1 MVTITE
7 ETVDRCALPPLNRLN
22 RVDTLNRLFEHAKV
36 CRDRAV
42 WQFIHLPALEEIW
55 YDDK

>member
-7 ETVDRCALPPLNRLN
+7 ETVDRCALPPLNR
-22 RVDTLNRLFEHAKV
+22 VDTLNRLVEHAKV